1 MACKSTITDLNKANS
16 QSAGLAAHT
25 VCIGHC
31 DQTYAK
37 DNVTTRALSCFHLV
51 HDSTYC
57 TQCNGNQWENNTH
70 HINSGTHSWFDVLVR
85 VTRKQLNLGGHY
97 LPFLKGIVLPYRRSP
112 TTVPATAV
120 STHSNIPKDL
130 KGASVGLPCIFWCSG
145 NTIQFG
151 ICVFLQV
158 SILGSSWP
166 SPPPSHTLPLTPT
179 LTHTTQGDPTGNLR
193 PQV

>member
-1 MACKSTITDLNKANS
+1 MT
-16 QSAGLAAHT
+16 AHT
-25 VCIGHC
+25 VHSAMR
-31 DQTYAK
+31 T
-37 DNVTTRALSCFHLV
+37 
-51 HDSTYC
+51 
-57 TQCNGNQWENNTH
+57 NGKTNTH
-70 HINSGTHSWFDVLVR
+70 HINSGTHSSFDALIR
-85 VTRKQLNLGGHY
+85 VTSKQLYLGGGHY
-97 LPFLKGIVLPYRRSP
+97 LPFLKVFVLPYRRSP

-120 STHSNIPKDL
+120 YTHSNIPKDL